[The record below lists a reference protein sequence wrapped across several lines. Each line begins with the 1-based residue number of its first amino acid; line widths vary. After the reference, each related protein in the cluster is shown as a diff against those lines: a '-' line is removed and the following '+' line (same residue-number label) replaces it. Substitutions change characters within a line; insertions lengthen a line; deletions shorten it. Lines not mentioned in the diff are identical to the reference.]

1 MICFALPRY
10 ANSDLRF
17 PLFSLKENQ
26 QPKNCLKLLIFRVNQ
41 LGLESRSTNYE
52 SSRPAFLEYLPL
64 MQSHPAIGV

>member
-26 QPKNCLKLLIFRVNQ
+26 QPKNRLKLLIFSMDQ
-41 LGLESRSTNYE
+41 LGLNLGPPDYE
-52 SSRPAFLEYLPL
+52 SSKPAFLEYLPL
-64 MQSHPAIGV
+64 MQSHPAIGA